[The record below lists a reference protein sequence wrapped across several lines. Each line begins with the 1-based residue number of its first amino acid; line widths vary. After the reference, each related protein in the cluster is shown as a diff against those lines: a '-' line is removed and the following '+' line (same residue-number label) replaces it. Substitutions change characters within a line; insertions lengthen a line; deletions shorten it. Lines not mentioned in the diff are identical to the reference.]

1 MTGTKQAMT
10 GNSDIKINETGT
22 RELHQ
27 RHRTALEQGEGAFL
41 RVKVTD
47 QLYIDKLL
55 LSKNLDLQ
63 QHSTAEWV
71 LKQAMQANVFV
82 KSPSMMGTF
91 GGGSGDKYTNGL
103 LIFSRTMR
111 KIKNKFGVEAE
122 KIVFDIV
129 VGDLSIKD
137 KEKLKTLRRALDFLS
152 N

>member
-129 VGDLSIKD
+129 VDDLNIKD

>member
-27 RHRTALEQGEGAFL
+27 RHRTTLEQGEGAFL

-111 KIKNKFGVEAE
+111 KIKNKFGVKAE

-129 VGDLSIKD
+129 VDDLNIKD

>member
-27 RHRTALEQGEGAFL
+27 RHKTTLEQGEGAFL

-129 VGDLSIKD
+129 VDDLNIKD

>member
-1 MTGTKQAMT
+1 MT

-27 RHRTALEQGEGAFL
+27 RHKTTLEQGEGAFL

-129 VGDLSIKD
+129 VDDLNIKD

>member
-27 RHRTALEQGEGAFL
+27 RHRTTLEQGEGAFL

-82 KSPSMMGTF
+82 
-91 GGGSGDKYTNGL
+91 
-103 LIFSRTMR
+103 
-111 KIKNKFGVEAE
+111 VEALA
-122 KIVFDIV
+122 ISTPMGF
-129 VGDLSIKD
+129 
-137 KEKLKTLRRALDFLS
+137 
-152 N
+152 

>member
-27 RHRTALEQGEGAFL
+27 RHRTTLEQGEGAFL

-129 VGDLSIKD
+129 VDDLNIKD

>member
-122 KIVFDIV
+122 KTVFDIV
-129 VGDLSIKD
+129 VDDLNIKD

>member
-1 MTGTKQAMT
+1 MT

-129 VGDLSIKD
+129 VDDLNIKD

>member
-63 QHSTAEWV
+63 QRSTAEWV

-129 VGDLSIKD
+129 VDDLNIKD